1 MKKILFV
8 GAGRITSSLL
18 AGLALARYRGPIG
31 VRPVMV
37 HDHRL
42 RTLRRIKKLYGVA
55 TEPDLQRA
63 LEWADILILAVRPA
77 SVVEVLREIAA
88 VRKPS
93 SSPLLAV
100 SLAAGIPFTVL
111 KRHLHSRVRWA
122 RAMPSPVSRS
132 GHGLTA
138 LAFDRTFP
146 TPARKELQGFFSLVG
161 TTIVIPERQV
171 DAFMVTY
178 SSSHGY
184 HALATLAEAAQ
195 NLGLDFKTAQ
205 LAAAHALG
213 DAVLAWREGNLS
225 LDALLREAVTPGGIA
240 FAVLSAMD
248 RAGYKKIIQRGLIA
262 GVAQSKKNARLR

>member
-1 MKKILFV
+1 
-8 GAGRITSSLL
+8 
-18 AGLALARYRGPIG
+18 
-31 VRPVMV
+31 MV

-63 LEWADILILAVRPA
+63 VEWADILILAVRPA

-88 VRKPS
+88 VRKS
-93 SSPLLAV
+93 ASRPLLAV

-111 KRHLHSRVRWA
+111 KRHMHSRVRWA

-132 GHGLTA
+132 GRGLTA

-146 TPARKELQGFFSLVG
+146 TPARKELQGFFSVVG
-161 TTIVIPERQV
+161 TTIVIPERQF

-178 SSSHGY
+178 SASHGY
-184 HALATLAEAAQ
+184 HALAALAGAAEK
-195 NLGLDFKTAQ
+195 LGLSRRTAQ

-213 DAVLAWREGNLS
+213 DAILAWREGHLS
-225 LDALLREAVTPGGIA
+225 LDALLGEAVTPGGIA
-240 FAVLSAMD
+240 FAVLSTME
-248 RAGYKKIIQRGLIA
+248 RAGYQKVIQGGLAA
-262 GVAQSKKNARLR
+262 GVAQGRKNARLR

>member
-42 RTLRRIKKLYGVA
+42 RNLRRIKKLYRVV

-77 SVVEVLREIAA
+77 SVGEVLRDIAA
-88 VRKPS
+88 VRKPPS
-93 SSPLLAV
+93 RPLIAV
-100 SLAAGIPFTVL
+100 SLAAGIPFRVL
-111 KRHLHSRVRWA
+111 KSHLHSRVRWA
-122 RAMPSPVSRS
+122 RAMPSPVSRN
-132 GHGLTA
+132 GRGVTA
-138 LAFDRTFP
+138 LAFDRAFP
-146 TPARKELQGFFSLVG
+146 ASGRKELQKFFSIVG
-161 TTIVIPERQV
+161 ATIIIPERQF

-248 RAGYKKIIQRGLIA
+248 RAGYKKIIQRGLAA
-262 GVAQSKKNARLR
+262 GVAKSKKNARLR